1 MDRQTLIADLKQA
14 RCHADD
20 AARNILRMI
29 TDLEKGHPLPR
40 WERSHAAGNLNR
52 AAEYVRRSYDE

>member
-1 MDRQTLIADLKQA
+1 MDRQTLIADLRQA
-14 RCHADD
+14 HAHASD
-20 AARNILRMI
+20 AARNILVMI
-29 TDLEKGHPLPR
+29 VALEGDMPMPR